1 MLHWVRDT
9 ILTSN
14 LASSPNWIIIWFI
27 VNVARIYFLPVWNHI
42 YKACEV
48 HHGAGDQHWHVNVR
62 QRDKRAC
69 IACFSLAWES
79 RMHNEL
85 PASRKLHSHY
95 IFFLHLF
102 QFRKQYTFEFV
113 ELMMMMSMSSLHN
126 SLINASYLFVVWFRQ
141 NLCIG
146 LLHTENAHQWP
157 SFQSYTYQNTHVFR
171 YLHLASA
178 NFINIFVLIFVRSF
192 GRLLN

>member
-27 VNVARIYFLPVWNHI
+27 VNVARIYFLPVCNHI

-126 SLINASYLFVVWFRQ
+126 SLINASYLAHTPYWERTSMTFIPVIYVPKYTCFSLFTFGQRQ
-141 NLCIG
+141 F
-146 LLHTENAHQWP
+146 H
-157 SFQSYTYQNTHVFR
+157 
-171 YLHLASA
+171 
-178 NFINIFVLIFVRSF
+178 
-192 GRLLN
+192 